1 MLQRQPLP
9 VVKISTIQPS
19 EIMPPG
25 QFALN
30 NFSLFTVGE
39 FPLSNAKTWL
49 KIPLKPGKG

>member
-1 MLQRQPLP
+1 
-9 VVKISTIQPS
+9 
-19 EIMPPG
+19 MPPG